1 MSATLQVLVE
11 QVGPSTSK
19 VTARSHSVFVDRPAA
34 KGGADRGPLGGEY
47 LLIALGGCFTSH
59 LLAAIRAREAD
70 IQDVK
75 VKVSGTLDGSPES
88 FTALT
93 LDISAA
99 AKDEDLLRKLVTIA
113 ERSCQVTNTLR
124 ASVPISLLVQGSV
137 LESVTT

>member
-1 MSATLQVLVE
+1 MAATLQVLVE

-19 VTARSHSVFVDRPAA
+19 VTARSHSVFVDRPTA

-70 IQDVK
+70 VQDVR

-99 AKDEDLLRKLVTIA
+99 ATDEDLLRKLVAIA

-137 LESVTT
+137 VTPVTT